1 METNTTQQEV
11 LIITGTTFSSR
22 QLIEKNSSPESK
34 NMSEIE
40 LLEEACANGLL
51 EEMLPELCARSADT
65 KKIYLWGIKEGDS
78 FVEFDFSEF
87 PEPTDKY
94 FSLDPYSFLSEINF
108 N

>member
-22 QLIEKNSSPESK
+22 HLREKNNSPDSK
-34 NMSEIE
+34 NMSEME
-40 LLEEACANGLL
+40 QLEEACADGLL
-51 EEMLPELCARSADT
+51 EEMLPELCARSAEA
-65 KKIYLWGIKEGDS
+65 KRIYLWGIKEGDS

-87 PEPTDKY
+87 PEETDKY
-94 FSLDPYSFLSEINF
+94 FSLDPYSFLSEKIF